1 MRYLLFLLTAAVTIA
16 ASYGGYVRL
25 TAGDIKKDS
34 LIECEG
40 KTISMSGNDGVIMH
54 TLVYSVS
61 PADGSAQFRYMDANG
76 HASAIRQIRLG
87 QTSVKASRERILLS
101 GVVTDFSGSGDLPKD
116 DPFLIQIHKGSS
128 ILFDMNL
135 FKDRVW
141 NVGIGS
147 LDLGYCIMY
156 K

>member
-1 MRYLLFLLTAAVTIA
+1 
-16 ASYGGYVRL
+16 
-25 TAGDIKKDS
+25 
-34 LIECEG
+34 
-40 KTISMSGNDGVIMH
+40 MH

-116 DPFLIQIHKGSS
+116 DPFLIQIHKGNS